1 MLMAVMVPREKWSDE
16 RLDGL
21 DRKVDDGFAR
31 GEGEIRELRQEMN
44 HRFDRVDE
52 RFRGVDIRFDAVDK
66 QLETIDSRLNSM
78 DQRFNSIDVGIEALN
93 QRLFMAAVAV
103 IVAMIGA
110 AGAIVAAMIGTS
122 VLG

>member
-16 RLDGL
+16 RLDDL
-21 DRKVDDGFAR
+21 DKKVGDGFADVR
-31 GEGEIRELRQEMN
+31 LEMRSGFVRVDGEIRELRQEMN
-44 HRFDRVDE
+44 HRFDRVD
-52 RFRGVDIRFDAVDK
+52 GRFD
-66 QLETIDSRLNSM
+66 
-78 DQRFNSIDVGIEALN
+78 SIDARFDALN

-103 IVAMIGA
+103 IVAMVGA